1 MVHNE
6 KAKTTALVLTA
17 VCIIL
22 SAVHTFTGFP
32 QLPAVG
38 ICKDCTILARF
49 AYPFFHASLLHAL
62 VNCWCLLSLVF
73 YYDVSLCYLLI
84 AYATAVTFPVG
95 TLAAVV
101 PAASAAGVP
110 TVGLSAVIF
119 ALLGMV
125 SFQVKRKALLHSWVL
140 SFIAVGY
147 LLPFLGS
154 LCGLMVAAT
163 NSTIHLYGYVAGLI
177 VGFLNSPAPWQR
189 K

>member
-84 AYATAVTFPVG
+84 AYVAAVTFPVG
-95 TLAAVV
+95 ILAAVV

-125 SFQVKRKALLHSWVL
+125 SFQAKRKALLHSFVL
-140 SFIAVGY
+140 SSIAFGY
-147 LLPFLGS
+147 LLHVICS
-154 LCGLMVAAT
+154 VCGYAIAT
-163 NSTIHLYGYVAGLI
+163 PNSTLHLYGYVAGLI
-177 VGFLNSPAPWQR
+177 VGFLNSPAHV
-189 K
+189 KG

>member
-84 AYATAVTFPVG
+84 AYVAAVTFPVG
-95 TLAAVV
+95 IL
-101 PAASAAGVP
+101 AAGVP

-125 SFQVKRKALLHSWVL
+125 SFQAKRKALLHSFVL
-140 SFIAVGY
+140 SSIAFGY
-147 LLPFLGS
+147 LLHVICS
-154 LCGLMVAAT
+154 VCGYAVAIP
-163 NSTIHLYGYVAGLI
+163 NSTLHLYGYVAGLI
-177 VGFLNSPAPWQR
+177 VGFLNSPAHV
-189 K
+189 KG

>member
-1 MVHNE
+1 MLHNE

-17 VCIIL
+17 ICIIL

-49 AYPFFHASLLHAL
+49 AYPFFHASQLHAL

-84 AYATAVTFPVG
+84 AYVATVTFPVG
-95 TLAAVV
+95 IL
-101 PAASAAGVP
+101 AAGVP

-125 SFQVKRKALLHSWVL
+125 SFQAKRKALLHSFVL
-140 SFIAVGY
+140 SSIAFGY
-147 LLPFLGS
+147 LLHVICS
-154 LCGLMVAAT
+154 VCGYAIAT
-163 NSTIHLYGYVAGLI
+163 PNSTLHLYGYVAGLI